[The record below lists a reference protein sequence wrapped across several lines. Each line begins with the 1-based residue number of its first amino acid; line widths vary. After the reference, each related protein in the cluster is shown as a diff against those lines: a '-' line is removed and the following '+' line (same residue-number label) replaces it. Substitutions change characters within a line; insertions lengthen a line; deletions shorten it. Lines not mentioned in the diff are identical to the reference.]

1 MAGRWVTYGEGKPR
15 HDIAAILSDV
25 KIPAAKRTARVAM
38 QLLKST
44 KLARSHIHKA
54 VTSLKNP
61 PPATKQLLRQLR
73 KLGERLDAYGQALAA
88 VDPDGPIP
96 ASVLPLLYQ
105 QDGSGFITPD
115 FIGPY
120 VIGNQ
125 LEQLEKHV
133 EENQSYLADF
143 LDWFLHLSAE
153 AFIELDKAAAAL
165 ASKGSSMFMWVAA
178 GGVVV
183 LGLGAVAY
191 GWSKGKSAPA

>member
-61 PPATKQLLRQLR
+61 PPAIKQLLRQLD
-73 KLGERLDAYGQALAA
+73 KLGNRLDAYGVALGA
-88 VDPDGPIP
+88 VSPDGPIP
-96 ASVLPLLYQ
+96 SSVLPLLYQ
-105 QDGSGFITPD
+105 QDGAGFITPD

-133 EENQSYLADF
+133 EENQSYLMEF
-143 LDWFLHLSAE
+143 LDWFLELSAE
-153 AFIELDKAAAAL
+153 AFIELEKAAEL
-165 ASKGSSMFMWVAA
+165 LTTKGSSMFMWVA
-178 GGVVV
+178 GGVVLV
-183 LGLGAVAY
+183 AGLGAVAF
-191 GWSKGKSAPA
+191 GWSKGKSAPT